1 MRMMDQWPG
10 YQQILTASPPAV
22 ELLAG
27 PDLSPELARIANDEL
42 HEICRRHAAKFPAF
56 AATVPYNNIEAALIE
71 IDRAITQLG
80 ARGIQM
86 FTNVNGRPLDD
97 PEFTPI
103 FERMANHYKLPILL
117 HPTRTP
123 ATADY
128 STEPKSRYEIWQV
141 LGWPHDTTVA
151 MARIVFSGMLEK
163 LPDLKIITHH
173 LGGTS
178 PYLAGRLG
186 PLWDQLGART
196 SDENYEA
203 LLKSMAKRP
212 LAYFQMFYGDTVVGG
227 FTPALRCGVDFFG
240 PDRVLFASDCP
251 FDPEGGPMFI
261 RENMRA
267 VEELG
272 LAREEQ
278 QRIFSRN
285 AVELFRLA

>member
-1 MRMMDQWPG
+1 MDRRIDVFNHFMPKRYFAKFSEVVRDKGMAKRMSSIALLHDLDGRMRMMDQWPG

-151 MARIVFSGMLEK
+151 MARIVFSGMLETSRPEDHHAPPWRHFA
-163 LPDLKIITHH
+163 LPSR
-173 LGGTS
+173 S
-178 PYLAGRLG
+178 P
-186 PLWDQLGART
+186 
-196 SDENYEA
+196 
-203 LLKSMAKRP
+203 
-212 LAYFQMFYGDTVVGG
+212 
-227 FTPALRCGVDFFG
+227 
-240 PDRVLFASDCP
+240 
-251 FDPEGGPMFI
+251 
-261 RENMRA
+261 RA
-267 VEELG
+267 VMG
-272 LAREEQ
+272 STRRTYQ
-278 QRIFSRN
+278 
-285 AVELFRLA
+285 